1 MKVTLINYTQLAAET
16 LIFSKQ
22 TRLNMTP
29 DQWQKVCLMS
39 DEDKAKELQYMA
51 NTIPSSWEFVD
62 YIFLIQGV
70 SRAFTHQFVRHRHG
84 SYAQQTMRVL
94 DVSGFEYVTGPS
106 IGGLDTETGKVYHS
120 MMASIDL
127 HYRDLIKNGAEI
139 EDARGILPTNIC
151 TNILAKLNLRSISE
165 LAKTRT
171 GGRTQ
176 IEYRQVMAEIVNCVL
191 NVHPWAKDFMFP
203 RGVGFFDELE
213 EFARRLTGEIRTDL
227 LKIIDKMRKRN
238 D

>member
-176 IEYRQVMAEIVNCVL
+176 IEYRQVMAEIVSCVL